1 MKNEDEI
8 NLELNNIEKE
18 NDNGFCSKEEN
29 KEYNKKE
36 AKNQIEKI
44 TNKVIVPFIK
54 TNSYIKTNG
63 KLNISLGKT
72 EKKELVDKYWIIKPE
87 NKFSFYGKEIKSLYK
102 NEKIANLKDL
112 IGILMVFKDFISYND
127 FKKFDQYFSILIKS
141 NERNYM
147 KTKKEQNKEENVGKI
162 LFIGGNLKNNLGDM
176 FENEFR
182 NSNIKSLPIYISI
195 MVYREYEEIEIDALD
210 YCDKI
215 PEHNGFLNY
224 NNVFHR
230 EFPKNLSNK
239 IKRIKEDR
247 NKKREKLLKEKKED

>member
-1 MKNEDEI
+1 
-8 NLELNNIEKE
+8 
-18 NDNGFCSKEEN
+18 
-29 KEYNKKE
+29 
-36 AKNQIEKI
+36 
-44 TNKVIVPFIK
+44 
-54 TNSYIKTNG
+54 
-63 KLNISLGKT
+63 
-72 EKKELVDKYWIIKPE
+72 
-87 NKFSFYGKEIKSLYK
+87 
-102 NEKIANLKDL
+102 
-112 IGILMVFKDFISYND
+112 MVFKDFISYND

-195 MVYREYEEIEIDALD
+195 MIYREYEEIEIDALD

-247 NKKREKLLKEKKED
+247 NKKREKLLKEKEEH